1 MLIVSSLCV
10 AFLALLTQA
19 TIVAGSNNNTDSVV
33 SLSYATFQGA
43 IVGNVTQFL
52 GMPYA
57 QPPYVHRRRMPCS
70 SCWLFPPY
78 LQNQRSAIP
87 PPVASNATSWNTTSR
102 IVWLSVSTTSRVTYT
117 WDKFCTKLHVH
128 LWRLSVINFDCLL
141 SHYSCAYTGLYINV
155 LRPAEMHADKK
166 LPVAVVLSSLQM
178 FGILISDFN
187 DASQWIFGGLDLLQ
201 TPWRS
206 FSPRLNKAP
215 SL

>member
-87 PPVASNATSWNTTSR
+87 PPVAPVAPSRNTTSR
-102 IVWLSVSTTSRVTYT
+102 IIWFSMSTASNVDYT
-117 WDKFCTKLHVH
+117 NNNKFRNQLHVYI
-128 LWRLSVINFDCLL
+128 WRLFVMNFRFAR
-141 SHYSCAYTGLYINV
+141 SNIIYAHMQVSI
-155 LRPAEMHADKK
+155 
-166 LPVAVVLSSLQM
+166 SM
-178 FGILISDFN
+178 FSG
-187 DASQWIFGGLDLLQ
+187 
-201 TPWRS
+201 P
-206 FSPRLNKAP
+206 
-215 SL
+215 